1 MSAKRTELQNTIWS
15 LRFSWVSVAIFS
27 GMANLLMLAPTL
39 YMLQVYDRVLIS
51 LNQMTL
57 LWVSLITVFLLASMA
72 LSEILRSRVLVR
84 VGKRLEALLSD
95 RVFSASFKANA
106 LQANPQPAKAFGDL
120 LELRQF
126 LTGHGVISFLDAPW
140 TPIYIAVLFLL
151 HPFLGWVALVF
162 VLFQAALAWWGH
174 RRAVAPALRMHN
186 EGLAS
191 VDALRSNLR
200 QVEAFFPMGMWN
212 ALQKRWMLGHASYQQ
227 AHAHS
232 HGLNHRLS
240 AISKGLRYSQQSL
253 SLAAG
258 AWLVIHGDLSVGAMI
273 AGNVLTTRA
282 LAPVDQMVGLWRQW
296 LGALSAYRRID
307 LLLETYPSLD
317 RELRNIR
324 PKGGVSLKDVSV
336 YLSGR
341 EKPILDHIN
350 LDIPTGTVTVVVGPS
365 GSGKSSLAKV
375 ILGVWP
381 QTSGDVFLDG
391 VPIDRWSRS
400 ELGPF
405 LGFLPQSVDLFEG
418 SVAQNIARFEEVN
431 SSRVVSASEQA
442 DLHGM
447 LLKMPQGYDTP
458 VGVSGDRLSGGQRQ
472 RIGLARALY
481 GDPALLVLDEPNAH
495 LDDAG
500 EAALAL
506 AVKGMKSR
514 GQTVVVITHRPGI
527 VSLADNLVL
536 MQSGR
541 VVWHGPR
548 DQGLQQL
555 KQLNVMPVKALNDHS
570 NVIRKKH

>member
-1 MSAKRTELQNTIWS
+1 
-15 LRFSWVSVAIFS
+15 
-27 GMANLLMLAPTL
+27 
-39 YMLQVYDRVLIS
+39 
-51 LNQMTL
+51 
-57 LWVSLITVFLLASMA
+57 
-72 LSEILRSRVLVR
+72 
-84 VGKRLEALLSD
+84 
-95 RVFSASFKANA
+95 
-106 LQANPQPAKAFGDL
+106 
-120 LELRQF
+120 
-126 LTGHGVISFLDAPW
+126 
-140 TPIYIAVLFLL
+140 
-151 HPFLGWVALVF
+151 
-162 VLFQAALAWWGH
+162 
-174 RRAVAPALRMHN
+174 
-186 EGLAS
+186 
-191 VDALRSNLR
+191 
-200 QVEAFFPMGMWN
+200 
-212 ALQKRWMLGHASYQQ
+212 
-227 AHAHS
+227 
-232 HGLNHRLS
+232 
-240 AISKGLRYSQQSL
+240 
-253 SLAAG
+253 
-258 AWLVIHGDLSVGAMI
+258 MI

-317 RELRNIR
+317 RELRNVR
-324 PKGGVSLKDVSV
+324 PQGGVSLKDVSL

-341 EKPILDHIN
+341 EKPILDHID
-350 LDIPTGTVTVVVGPS
+350 LDILPGTVTVVVGPS

-527 VSLADNLVL
+527 VSLADNLVM

-555 KQLNVMPVKALNDHS
+555 KQLNVMPAKNER
-570 NVIRKKH
+570 IE

>member
-1 MSAKRTELQNTIWS
+1 LQNAIWS

-27 GMANLLMLAPTL
+27 GTANLLMLAPTL

-51 LNQMTL
+51 LNEMTL

-72 LSEILRSRVLVR
+72 MSEILRSRVLVR
-84 VGKRLEALLSD
+84 VGKSLEALLSE
-95 RVFSASFKANA
+95 RIFSASFKANA

-162 VLFQAALAWWGH
+162 ALFQAALAWWGH
-174 RRAVAPALRMHN
+174 RRAVAPALRLHN

-191 VDALRSNLR
+191 VDAMRSNLR

-212 ALQKRWMLGHASYQQ
+212 ALQKRWMLGHASYHQ

-296 LGALSAYRRID
+296 LGALAAYRRID
-307 LLLETYPSLD
+307 LLLQTYPSLD
-317 RELRNIR
+317 RELQNVR
-324 PKGGVSLKDVSV
+324 PQGGVSLKDVSV

-350 LDIPTGTVTVVVGPS
+350 LDIPPGTVTVVVGPS

-375 ILGVWP
+375 MLGVWP

-391 VPIDRWSRS
+391 DPIDRWSRS

-527 VSLADNLVL
+527 VSLADNLVM

-555 KQLNVMPVKALNDHS
+555 KQLNVMPAKNER
-570 NVIRKKH
+570 IE

>member
-1 MSAKRTELQNTIWS
+1 MSSKRTELQNAIWS
-15 LRFSWVSVAIFS
+15 LRFSWVAVAIFS
-27 GMANLLMLAPTL
+27 GVANLLMLAPTL

-51 LNQMTL
+51 LNEMTL

-84 VGKRLEALLSD
+84 VGKSLEALLSE

-162 VLFQAALAWWGH
+162 ALFQAALAWWGH
-174 RRAVAPALRMHN
+174 RRAVEPALRMHN

-212 ALQKRWMLGHASYQQ
+212 ALQKRWMLGHASYHQ

-258 AWLVIHGDLSVGAMI
+258 AWLVIHGELSVGAMI

-317 RELRNIR
+317 RELRNVR
-324 PKGGVSLKDVSV
+324 PQGGVSLKDVSV

-341 EKPILDHIN
+341 EKPILDHID
-350 LDIPTGTVTVVVGPS
+350 LDILPGTVTVVVGPS

-391 VPIDRWSRS
+391 VPIDRWRRS

-527 VSLADNLVL
+527 VSLADNLVM

-555 KQLNVMPVKALNDHS
+555 KQLNVMPAKNER
-570 NVIRKKH
+570 IE

>member
-1 MSAKRTELQNTIWS
+1 MSSKRTELQNAIWS
-15 LRFSWVSVAIFS
+15 LRFSWIAVAIFS
-27 GMANLLMLAPTL
+27 GVANLLMLAPTL

-84 VGKRLEALLSD
+84 VGKSLEALLSE

-162 VLFQAALAWWGH
+162 ALFQAALAWWGH

-212 ALQKRWMLGHASYQQ
+212 ALQKRWMLGHASYHQ

-240 AISKGLRYSQQSL
+240 AFSKGLRYSQQSL

-258 AWLVIHGDLSVGAMI
+258 AWLVIHGELSVGAMI

-317 RELRNIR
+317 RELRNVR
-324 PKGGVSLKDVSV
+324 PQGGVSLKDVSV

-341 EKPILDHIN
+341 EKPILDHID
-350 LDIPTGTVTVVVGPS
+350 LDILPGTVTVVVGPS

-391 VPIDRWSRS
+391 VPIDRWRRS

-527 VSLADNLVL
+527 VSLADNLVM

-555 KQLNVMPVKALNDHS
+555 KQLNVMPAKNER
-570 NVIRKKH
+570 IE

>member
-1 MSAKRTELQNTIWS
+1 MSSKRTELQNAIWS

-27 GMANLLMLAPTL
+27 GTANLLMLAPTL

-51 LNQMTL
+51 LNEMTL

-72 LSEILRSRVLVR
+72 MSEILRSRVLVR
-84 VGKRLEALLSD
+84 VGKSLEALLSE
-95 RVFSASFKANA
+95 RIFSASFKANA

-162 VLFQAALAWWGH
+162 ALFQAALAWWGH
-174 RRAVAPALRMHN
+174 RRAVAPALRLHN

-191 VDALRSNLR
+191 VDAMRSNLR

-212 ALQKRWMLGHASYQQ
+212 ALQKRWMLGHASYHQ

-307 LLLETYPSLD
+307 LLLQTYPSLD
-317 RELRNIR
+317 RELQNVR
-324 PKGGVSLKDVSV
+324 PQGGVSLKDVSV

-350 LDIPTGTVTVVVGPS
+350 LDIPPGTVTVVVGPS

-375 ILGVWP
+375 MLGVWP

-391 VPIDRWSRS
+391 DPIDRWSRS

-527 VSLADNLVL
+527 VSLADNLVM

-555 KQLNVMPVKALNDHS
+555 KQLNVMPAKNER
-570 NVIRKKH
+570 IE

>member
-1 MSAKRTELQNTIWS
+1 MSSKRTELQNAIWS
-15 LRFSWVSVAIFS
+15 LRYSWAAVAIFS
-27 GMANLLMLAPTL
+27 GTANLLMLAPTL

-72 LSEILRSRVLVR
+72 LSEILRSRLLVR
-84 VGKRLEALLSD
+84 LGKRLEALLSE
-95 RVFSASFKANA
+95 RIFGASFEANA
-106 LQANPQPAKAFGDL
+106 LQANPQPTKAFADL

-151 HPFLGWVALVF
+151 HPVLGWVALVF
-162 VLFQAALAWWGH
+162 AFFQAGLAWWGH

-186 EGLAS
+186 EGLATL
-191 VDALRSNLR
+191 DELRSSLR
-200 QVEAFFPMGMWN
+200 QVEAVFPMGMWN
-212 ALQKRWMLGHASYQQ
+212 SLQKKWMLGHTAYHQ

-258 AWLVIHGDLSVGAMI
+258 AWLVIHGDLTVGAMI

-296 LGALSAYRRID
+296 LGARSAYRRLD
-307 LLLETYPSLD
+307 ELLQTYPPLD
-317 RELRNIR
+317 RALRNVR
-324 PKGGVSLKDVSV
+324 PKGGVSLKDVS
-336 YLSGR
+336 LHLGGR
-341 EKPILDHIN
+341 EKPVLDRIN
-350 LDIPTGTVTVVVGPS
+350 LNFAPGSVTVIVGPS

-375 ILGVWP
+375 MLGVWP
-381 QTSGDVFLDG
+381 PTSGEVGLDG
-391 VPIDRWSRS
+391 DPIGLWNRS
-400 ELGPF
+400 EVGPHLGY
-405 LGFLPQSVDLFEG
+405 LPQSVDLFEG
-418 SVAQNIARFEEVN
+418 TVAQNIARFEEVN
-431 SSRVVSASEQA
+431 PSQVVSAAEQA
-442 DLHGM
+442 DLHAI

-481 GDPALLVLDEPNAH
+481 GEPALLVLDEPNAH

-506 AVKGMKSR
+506 AVLGMKSR
-514 GQTVVVITHRPGI
+514 SQTVVVITHRPGI
-527 VSLADNLVL
+527 LALADNVVL
-536 MQSGR
+536 IESGR
-541 VVWHGPR
+541 VVWQGPR
-548 DQGLQQL
+548 EQGLQQL
-555 KQLNVMPVKALNDHS
+555 KQLDATPIKNER
-570 NVIRKKH
+570 IE

>member
-1 MSAKRTELQNTIWS
+1 MSSKRTELQNAIWS
-15 LRFSWVSVAIFS
+15 LRFSWVAVAIFS
-27 GMANLLMLAPTL
+27 GVANLLMLAPTL

-84 VGKRLEALLSD
+84 VGKSLEALLSE

-162 VLFQAALAWWGH
+162 ALFQAALAWWGH
-174 RRAVAPALRMHN
+174 RRAVEPALRMHN

-212 ALQKRWMLGHASYQQ
+212 ALQKRWMLGHASYHQ

-307 LLLETYPSLD
+307 LLLETYPPLD
-317 RELRNIR
+317 RELRNVR
-324 PKGGVSLKDVSV
+324 PQGGVSLKDVSV

-350 LDIPTGTVTVVVGPS
+350 LDIPPGTVTVVVGPS

-527 VSLADNLVL
+527 VSLADNLIM

-555 KQLNVMPVKALNDHS
+555 KQLNVMPVN
-570 NVIRKKH
+570 NERIE

>member
-1 MSAKRTELQNTIWS
+1 MSAKRTELQNAIWS

-27 GMANLLMLAPTL
+27 GVANLLMLAPTL

-84 VGKRLEALLSD
+84 VGKSLEALLSE

-106 LQANPQPAKAFGDL
+106 LQANPQPARAFGDL

-162 VLFQAALAWWGH
+162 ALFQAALAWWGH

-307 LLLETYPSLD
+307 LLLETYPPLD
-317 RELRNIR
+317 RELRHVR
-324 PKGGVSLKDVSV
+324 PKGGLYLKDVSV

-350 LDIPTGTVTVVVGPS
+350 LDIPPGTVTVVVGPS
-365 GSGKSSLAKV
+365 GSGKSSLARV
-375 ILGVWP
+375 MLGVWP
-381 QTSGDVFLDG
+381 QTYGDVFMDG
-391 VPIDRWSRS
+391 DPIDLWSRS

-405 LGFLPQSVDLFEG
+405 LGFLPQ
-418 SVAQNIARFEEVN
+418 
-431 SSRVVSASEQA
+431 
-442 DLHGM
+442 
-447 LLKMPQGYDTP
+447 
-458 VGVSGDRLSGGQRQ
+458 
-472 RIGLARALY
+472 
-481 GDPALLVLDEPNAH
+481 
-495 LDDAG
+495 
-500 EAALAL
+500 
-506 AVKGMKSR
+506 
-514 GQTVVVITHRPGI
+514 
-527 VSLADNLVL
+527 
-536 MQSGR
+536 
-541 VVWHGPR
+541 
-548 DQGLQQL
+548 
-555 KQLNVMPVKALNDHS
+555 
-570 NVIRKKH
+570 

>member
-1 MSAKRTELQNTIWS
+1 MSSKRTELQNAIWS
-15 LRFSWVSVAIFS
+15 LRFSWVAVAIFS
-27 GMANLLMLAPTL
+27 GVANLLMLAPTL

-51 LNQMTL
+51 LNEMTL

-84 VGKRLEALLSD
+84 VGKSLEALLSE

-162 VLFQAALAWWGH
+162 ALFQAALAWWGH
-174 RRAVAPALRMHN
+174 RRAVAPALRMYN

-212 ALQKRWMLGHASYQQ
+212 ALQKRWMLGHASYHQ

-258 AWLVIHGDLSVGAMI
+258 AWLVIHGELSVGAMI

-317 RELRNIR
+317 RELRNVR
-324 PKGGVSLKDVSV
+324 PQGGVSLKDVSV

-341 EKPILDHIN
+341 EKPILDHID
-350 LDIPTGTVTVVVGPS
+350 LDILPGTVTVVVGPS

-527 VSLADNLVL
+527 VSLADNLVM

-555 KQLNVMPVKALNDHS
+555 KQLNVMPAKNER
-570 NVIRKKH
+570 IE

>member
-1 MSAKRTELQNTIWS
+1 
-15 LRFSWVSVAIFS
+15 
-27 GMANLLMLAPTL
+27 
-39 YMLQVYDRVLIS
+39 
-51 LNQMTL
+51 
-57 LWVSLITVFLLASMA
+57 
-72 LSEILRSRVLVR
+72 
-84 VGKRLEALLSD
+84 
-95 RVFSASFKANA
+95 
-106 LQANPQPAKAFGDL
+106 
-120 LELRQF
+120 
-126 LTGHGVISFLDAPW
+126 VISFLDAPW

-162 VLFQAALAWWGH
+162 ALFQAALAWWGH
-174 RRAVAPALRMHN
+174 RRAVEPALRMHN

-212 ALQKRWMLGHASYQQ
+212 ALQKRWMLGHASYHQ

-258 AWLVIHGDLSVGAMI
+258 AWLVIHGELSVGAMI

-317 RELRNIR
+317 RELRNVR
-324 PKGGVSLKDVSV
+324 PQGGVSLKDVSV

-341 EKPILDHIN
+341 EKPILDHID
-350 LDIPTGTVTVVVGPS
+350 LDILPGTVTVVVGPS

-391 VPIDRWSRS
+391 VPIDRWRRS

-527 VSLADNLVL
+527 VSLADNLVM

-555 KQLNVMPVKALNDHS
+555 KQLNVMPAKNER
-570 NVIRKKH
+570 IE

>member
-1 MSAKRTELQNTIWS
+1 MSAKRTELQNAIWS

-27 GMANLLMLAPTL
+27 GVANLLMLAPTL

-84 VGKRLEALLSD
+84 VGKSLEALLSE

-106 LQANPQPAKAFGDL
+106 LQANPQPARAFGDL

-162 VLFQAALAWWGH
+162 ALFQAALAWWGH

-307 LLLETYPSLD
+307 LLLETYPPLD
-317 RELRNIR
+317 RELRHVR

-350 LDIPTGTVTVVVGPS
+350 LDIPPGTVTVVVGPS
-365 GSGKSSLAKV
+365 GSGKSSLARV
-375 ILGVWP
+375 MLGVWP
-381 QTSGDVFLDG
+381 QTYGDVFMDG
-391 VPIDRWSRS
+391 DPIDLWSRS

-527 VSLADNLVL
+527 VSLADNLVM

-555 KQLNVMPVKALNDHS
+555 KQLNVMPVKNER
-570 NVIRKKH
+570 IE

>member
-1 MSAKRTELQNTIWS
+1 MSSKRTELQNAIWS

-27 GMANLLMLAPTL
+27 GTANLLMLAPTL

-51 LNQMTL
+51 LNEMTL

-72 LSEILRSRVLVR
+72 MSEILRSRVLVR
-84 VGKRLEALLSD
+84 VGKSLEALLSE
-95 RVFSASFKANA
+95 RIFSASFKANA

-162 VLFQAALAWWGH
+162 ALFQAALAWWGH
-174 RRAVAPALRMHN
+174 RRAVAPALRLHN

-191 VDALRSNLR
+191 VDAMRSNLR

-212 ALQKRWMLGHASYQQ
+212 ALQKRWMLGHASYHQ

-296 LGALSAYRRID
+296 LGALAAYRRID
-307 LLLETYPSLD
+307 LLLQTYPSLD
-317 RELRNIR
+317 RELQNVR
-324 PKGGVSLKDVSV
+324 PQGGVSLKDVSV

-350 LDIPTGTVTVVVGPS
+350 LDIPPGTVTVVVGPS

-375 ILGVWP
+375 MLGVWP

-391 VPIDRWSRS
+391 DPIDRWSRS

-527 VSLADNLVL
+527 VSLADNLVM

-555 KQLNVMPVKALNDHS
+555 KQLNVMPAKNER
-570 NVIRKKH
+570 IE

>member
-1 MSAKRTELQNTIWS
+1 MSSKRTELQNAIWS
-15 LRFSWVSVAIFS
+15 LRFSWVAVAIFS
-27 GMANLLMLAPTL
+27 GVANLLMLAPTL

-51 LNQMTL
+51 LNEMTL

-84 VGKRLEALLSD
+84 VGKSLEALLSE

-162 VLFQAALAWWGH
+162 ALFQAALAWWGH
-174 RRAVAPALRMHN
+174 RRAVAPALRLHN

-191 VDALRSNLR
+191 VDAMRSNLR

-212 ALQKRWMLGHASYQQ
+212 ALQKRWMLGHASYHQ

-296 LGALSAYRRID
+296 LGALAAYRRID
-307 LLLETYPSLD
+307 LLLQTYPSLD
-317 RELRNIR
+317 RELRNVR
-324 PKGGVSLKDVSV
+324 PQGGVSLKDVSI

-350 LDIPTGTVTVVVGPS
+350 LDIPPGTVTVVVGPS

-391 VPIDRWSRS
+391 DPIDRWSRS

-527 VSLADNLVL
+527 VSLADNLVM

-555 KQLNVMPVKALNDHS
+555 KQLNVMPAKNER
-570 NVIRKKH
+570 IE

>member
-1 MSAKRTELQNTIWS
+1 MSAKRTELQNAIWS

-84 VGKRLEALLSD
+84 VGKSLEALLSD

-555 KQLNVMPVKALNDHS
+555 KQLNVMPVKNER
-570 NVIRKKH
+570 IE